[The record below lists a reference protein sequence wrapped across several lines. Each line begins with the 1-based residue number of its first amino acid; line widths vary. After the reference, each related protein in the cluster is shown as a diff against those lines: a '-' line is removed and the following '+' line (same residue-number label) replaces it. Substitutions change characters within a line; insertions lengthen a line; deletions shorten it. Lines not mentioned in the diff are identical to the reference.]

1 MARSSGDPGSGRT
14 GAGPSEG
21 DLPGHAG
28 RQPLGDTDVHVVRD
42 TDRTVPHSIHP
53 VPTHDPSECTCAAV
67 CPDDDHCACAYIYAD
82 ERDPDDHCE
91 CICPASASVS
101 ASFSGLEVKS
111 ALDRRVD
118 LNVRGASLA
127 DVSGLL
133 ARIVDA
139 EIFVPAHRLDER
151 QELYLKDVALD
162 TVVRELGLIAVVR
175 P

>member
-1 MARSSGDPGSGRT
+1 VT
-14 GAGPSEG
+14 
-21 DLPGHAG
+21 
-28 RQPLGDTDVHVVRD
+28 
-42 TDRTVPHSIHP
+42 
-53 VPTHDPSECTCAAV
+53 THDPKECTCAAV
-67 CPDDDHCACAYIYAD
+67 CPDDAHCACAYIYAD
-82 ERDPDDHCE
+82 ERDPNDHCE
-91 CICPASASVS
+91 CICPARAP
-101 ASFSGLEVKS
+101 ASFSELEVKS

-127 DVSGLL
+127 DVGGLL

-151 QELYLKDVALD
+151 RELYLTGVSLD